1 MKLVTKWENK
11 SNKVRS
17 SVAYEKPT
25 WRQKFTAKLEQKYF
39 SCDAYHLPS
48 RMHVKSS
55 FAFQLR
61 FSGIIFF
68 YLTDHFFCRQI
79 VSAAGKNNRNNWNF
93 YFFAVLFP
101 FFLCIFFCRFFANFP
116 ATDIRN
122 KKAWLANFFYFI
134 YSRVSEFCENVFFFA
149 KFWIALKFIQI
160 SFYRPRTVSL
170 DA

>member
-1 MKLVTKWENK
+1 MRSQRGGKNLQQNSSKSIFLVMLITCHHECM
-11 SNKVRS
+11 SKV
-17 SVAYEKPT
+17 
-25 WRQKFTAKLEQKYF
+25 
-39 SCDAYHLPS
+39 HLPS
-48 RMHVKSS
+48 NYASLV
-55 FAFQLR
+55 LY
-61 FSGIIFF
+61 FF

-101 FFLCIFFCRFFANFP
+101 FFLCIFFFCRFFANFP

>member
-1 MKLVTKWENK
+1 
-11 SNKVRS
+11 
-17 SVAYEKPT
+17 
-25 WRQKFTAKLEQKYF
+25 
-39 SCDAYHLPS
+39 
-48 RMHVKSS
+48 MHVKSS

-68 YLTDHFFCRQI
+68 LSNRPLLLQTNRISSGKKQPKQLKLLLFCCSFPVFSVHF
-79 VSAAGKNNRNNWNF
+79 
-93 YFFAVLFP
+93 
-101 FFLCIFFCRFFANFP
+101 FFCRFFANFP